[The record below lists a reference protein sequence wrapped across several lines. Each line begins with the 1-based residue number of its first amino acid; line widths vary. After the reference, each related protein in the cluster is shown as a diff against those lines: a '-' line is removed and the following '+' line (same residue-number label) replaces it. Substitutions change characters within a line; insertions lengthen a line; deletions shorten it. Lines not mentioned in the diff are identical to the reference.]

1 MNYDALKMASQA
13 SQRRC
18 CEALKMASQ
27 ASQRRCCE
35 ACEGP
40 ESKELQIVR
49 GDLRRLRSDFS
60 KIGHRNSL
68 FFGPSQGCR
77 LRTPIG
83 ASGPLP

>member
-18 CEALKMASQ
+18 CEACEGPSQ
-27 ASQRRCCE
+27 ASQWRCCE

-49 GDLRRLRSDFS
+49 G
-60 KIGHRNSL
+60 
-68 FFGPSQGCR
+68 GPSQASQR
-77 LRTPIG
+77 LFKNRP
-83 ASGPLP
+83 S